1 MKALVA
7 MLVVMVLLY
16 LVGRL
21 HESRLHERQTRFE
34 AAARGGVS
42 ARMTTRQNRMTCSSD
57 FAVDRLPGDCFAT

>member
-34 AAARGGVS
+34 AAVVGAS
-42 ARMTTRQNRMTCSSD
+42 A
-57 FAVDRLPGDCFAT
+57 PE